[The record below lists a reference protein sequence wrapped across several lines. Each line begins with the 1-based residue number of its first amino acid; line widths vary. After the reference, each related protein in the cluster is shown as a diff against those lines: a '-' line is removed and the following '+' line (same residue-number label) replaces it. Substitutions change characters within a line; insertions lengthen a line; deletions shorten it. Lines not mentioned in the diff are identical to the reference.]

1 MGRVLITASDD
12 PRPALDELE
21 SVARVSPDGVYF
33 FLRDA
38 IEELQESTGQLI
50 HPQRNAFFQGEQ
62 LFELERWLAANF
74 ERAACQSSEWNQR
87 IGTEAD
93 GAVSAPVLGLLVA
106 LVRSRRR
113 EVAVIYRRT
122 TRNDV
127 IAFLRDIA
135 GAARTARERNEGV
148 LFLGE

>member
-1 MGRVLITASDD
+1 MGRVLVTACDD
-12 PRPALDELE
+12 PRPGLDELE
-21 SVARVSPDGVYF
+21 SVARVTFGGVYF
-33 FLRDA
+33 FLYDA
-38 IEELQESTGQLI
+38 IRELQESTGQLI
-50 HPQRNAFFQGEQ
+50 HPERNAFFQGEQ

-87 IGTEAD
+87 VGTEAD
-93 GAVSAPVLGLLVA
+93 G
-106 LVRSRRR
+106 
-113 EVAVIYRRT
+113 AVIYRRT

-135 GAARTARERNEGV
+135 GAARMAHERNEGV